1 MDEALINI
9 IKTGEMTQDVAQ
21 YLFLHGGILILK
33 DFPEG
38 SEFGIDC
45 RSWTVGR
52 KFLGIKMIPP
62 GIHFVYMSV
71 PGAPK
76 IAFFHNFVLKEIV
89 LRKWDKK
96 NEDLFNCVSDDVELE
111 RVRSNLMTLD
121 SHLGAYPFT
130 DYQLWASFSSSIT
143 SKTLKRLSPT
153 NKLGRISSQV
163 EMTTLEAETE
173 KQLND
178 PLGLSIVDKEHRG
191 RIRFTDESGLPVMN
205 AKDDDSKLGFTE
217 IPKITLADTCLKKS
231 GIDASDRLEKFV
243 ETVGDSKEVLAE
255 LQFAFIIFIIGEVYE
270 GFDQWKRIIHLLC
283 SCKSAIE
290 KSPSFFNDLLM
301 VLHYQMKMVPDNFFA
316 ETFGNNFLVST
327 LSLLFAN
334 IEGFDQWKRIIHLL
348 CSCKSAIEKS
358 PSFFNDLLMVL
369 HYQMKMVPDNFFAET
384 L

>member
-1 MDEALINI
+1 MDEALKNI

-21 YLFLHGGILILK
+21 YLFLHGGILVYFISLNINILKILK

-130 DYQLWASFSSSIT
+130 DYQLWASFSTNIT

-217 IPKITLADTCLKKS
+217 IPKIT
-231 GIDASDRLEKFV
+231 
-243 ETVGDSKEVLAE
+243 
-255 LQFAFIIFIIGEVYE
+255 VYE

-334 IEGFDQWKRIIHLL
+334 IEGFFLNFSK
-348 CSCKSAIEKS
+348 KSA
-358 PSFFNDLLMVL
+358 
-369 HYQMKMVPDNFFAET
+369 NFVRKFE
-384 L
+384 